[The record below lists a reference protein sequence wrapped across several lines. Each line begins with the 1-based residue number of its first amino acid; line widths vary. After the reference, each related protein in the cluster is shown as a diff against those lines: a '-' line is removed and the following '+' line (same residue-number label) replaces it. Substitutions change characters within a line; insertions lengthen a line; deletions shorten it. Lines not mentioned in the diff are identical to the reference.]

1 MKAFKRIILVV
12 IIMVASLS
20 ASAYDFMVNGI
31 CYNKNSDG
39 NTVTVTYQN
48 SSSPRYSNASG
59 SLNIPS
65 SVYYSGK
72 TYSVTAI
79 DDYAFYNC
87 SGFTGSLTIPNSVTK
102 IGTDAFRGCNGF
114 TGSLTIG
121 NSVTSIGYQAFRD
134 CRGFTSS
141 LNIPNSVTYISS
153 RAFSGCSGFTG
164 SLTIG
169 NSVNQI
175 MAEAFS
181 GCSGLNKLIFN
192 AIDYG
197 NFTTNNHPFQSLQ
210 FQNVVIGNSVQ
221 RIPAYLL
228 YGHSEITSSLT
239 IPNSVTSIGEA
250 AFYNCSGFTGSLT
263 IGNSVTSIGN
273 YAFNGC
279 SGFTGSLTIPES
291 VTSIGG
297 YAFSNCS
304 GFTSIKNYIPHPSNA
319 SMSVSVFSGMSTS
332 TCTLYVPRGTVEEY
346 RVADQWKDFSNI
358 LEGSWGDLIS
368 VTSVTVSPSSASL
381 NVGQTTTLTATVA
394 PSNAT
399 NKNVT
404 WISSNTSVATVS
416 ANGTT
421 CTVTAKAAGTATIT
435 CTAQDGSGKKGTCTV
450 TVTNPNVLVTSVT
463 VSPSTSTLTVGS
475 TATLTATVAPSN
487 ATNKNV
493 TWTSSNTSVATVSA
507 NGTSCTV
514 TAKAAGTATITCT
527 AQDGS
532 GKKGTCTVTVQSS
545 GGQGSTT
552 GTVQVGNT
560 NSSERSEGMPICNWW
575 MHTYQGCEVIYYAD
589 ELRLQIGDEIT
600 DLSYYFSNNLRDDG
614 LYGGYDFPG
623 GNFNVRVAN
632 TTASQLTEGSTLLS
646 TSNAVNGNVQLGS
659 TTVGNWITFHLS
671 SPLVYSGGNIVVDIR
686 NAAKGT
692 RTGWIYFAGFDDTN
706 HTKRSVAWA
715 NATNENGSGASENGS
730 LTPGSWCPT
739 TRFAYTRS
747 ANVPVTSVTVSPST
761 STLTVGS
768 TATLTATVAP
778 SNATNKNVTWT
789 SSNTSV
795 ATVSGSGTTCTVT
808 AKAAGTA
815 TITCTAQDGS
825 GKKGTCTVTVTQPVT
840 SVTVSPS
847 TSTLTVGST
856 ATLTAT
862 VAPSNATNKNVTW
875 TSSNT
880 SVATVSANGT
890 SCTVTAKA
898 AGTATITCTAQD
910 GSGKK
915 GTCTVTV
922 NAAPSG
928 DLPKLTAPD
937 LTLNSECVGQVTA
950 LPLTLTMPTGS
961 NFKMIQI
968 ELTYPDGL
976 VPIADSNGNYGETG
990 ADIPLKNGA
999 PVTEFQNNFEVAN
1012 YWPTYKIIGSGKY
1025 VNSGFTPVSVN
1036 PCQLYTAYV
1045 APSANYTSGDRDI
1058 KVAVKYIDSNDQEY
1072 TIGSWDEPV
1081 KLCTVHFEAQVA
1093 CDVNGDG
1100 RVDVDDL
1107 GAVINLILERT
1118 NAYATTADVNSDGQV
1133 NVFDVNYIIDYI
1145 LAQ

>member
-1 MKAFKRIILVV
+1 MKLLYKLLLW
-12 IIMVASLS
+12 VAIATTALP
-20 ASAYDFMVNGI
+20 AAAYDFMTGGL
-31 CYNKNSDG
+31 CYNINADG
-39 NTVTVTYQN
+39 NTVTVSAYGN
-48 SSSPRYSNASG
+48 NASG

-65 SVYYSGK
+65 SVNYSGK
-72 TYSVTAI
+72 NYKVTAI
-79 DDYAFYNC
+79 GNGAFLYSGSTFTGSLTIPNSVTSIGENAFYYCDGLTGSLTIPNSVTSIGKSAFGNC
-87 SGFTGSLTIPNSVTK
+87 SGFTGSLTIPNSVTS
-102 IGTDAFRGCNGF
+102 IGEYAFNGCSGF
-114 TGSLTIG
+114 KGSLTIP
-121 NSVTSIGYQAFRD
+121 NSVTSIG
-134 CRGFTSS
+134 SS
-141 LNIPNSVTYISS
+141 
-153 RAFSGCSGFTG
+153 AFSGCSGFTG
-164 SLTIG
+164 SLTI
-169 NSVNQI
+169 
-175 MAEAFS
+175 
-181 GCSGLNKLIFN
+181 
-192 AIDYG
+192 
-197 NFTTNNHPFQSLQ
+197 
-210 FQNVVIGNSVQ
+210 
-221 RIPAYLL
+221 
-228 YGHSEITSSLT
+228 
-239 IPNSVTSIGEA
+239 PNSVTSIGMW
-250 AFYNCSGFTGSLT
+250 AF
-263 IGNSVTSIGN
+263 
-273 YAFNGC
+273 A
-279 SGFTGSLTIPES
+279 
-291 VTSIGG
+291 
-297 YAFSNCS
+297 NCS
-304 GFTSIKNYIPHPSNA
+304 GFTSINNYIAHPTNVTLGSWA
-319 SMSVSVFSGMSTS
+319 FQGMSTS
-332 TCTLYVPRGTVEEY
+332 TCTLYVPRGTVTEY
-346 RVADQWKDFSNI
+346 SQADQWKKFTTI
-358 LEGSWGDLIS
+358 LEGSWG
-368 VTSVTVSPSSASL
+368 
-381 NVGQTTTLTATVA
+381 NVF
-394 PSNAT
+394 
-399 NKNVT
+399 
-404 WISSNTSVATVS
+404 
-416 ANGTT
+416 
-421 CTVTAKAAGTATIT
+421 
-435 CTAQDGSGKKGTCTV
+435 
-450 TVTNPNVLVTSVT
+450 VTSVT
-463 VSPSTSTLTVGS
+463 VSPSTSTLTVGG

-493 TWTSSNTSVATVSA
+493 TWTTSNSSVAT
-507 NGTSCTV
+507 
-514 TAKAAGTATITCT
+514 I
-527 AQDGS
+527 
-532 GKKGTCTVTVQSS
+532 
-545 GGQGSTT
+545 ST
-552 GTVQVGNT
+552 N
-560 NSSERSEGMPICNWW
+560 
-575 MHTYQGCEVIYYAD
+575 
-589 ELRLQIGDEIT
+589 
-600 DLSYYFSNNLRDDG
+600 
-614 LYGGYDFPG
+614 
-623 GNFNVRVAN
+623 
-632 TTASQLTEGSTLLS
+632 
-646 TSNAVNGNVQLGS
+646 
-659 TTVGNWITFHLS
+659 
-671 SPLVYSGGNIVVDIR
+671 
-686 NAAKGT
+686 
-692 RTGWIYFAGFDDTN
+692 
-706 HTKRSVAWA
+706 
-715 NATNENGSGASENGS
+715 
-730 LTPGSWCPT
+730 
-739 TRFAYTRS
+739 
-747 ANVPVTSVTVSPST
+747 
-761 STLTVGS
+761 
-768 TATLTATVAP
+768 
-778 SNATNKNVTWT
+778 
-789 SSNTSV
+789 
-795 ATVSGSGTTCTVT
+795 GTTCTVT